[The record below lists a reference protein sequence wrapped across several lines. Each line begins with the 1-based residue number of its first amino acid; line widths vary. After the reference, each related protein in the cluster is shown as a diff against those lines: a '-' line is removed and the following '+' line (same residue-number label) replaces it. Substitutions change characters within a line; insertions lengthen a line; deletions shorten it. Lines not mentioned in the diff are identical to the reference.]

1 MEAKFGIKSMD
12 GLRVAK
18 NSLWEYGIDMS
29 ENLGR
34 DDAIK
39 KAEYNRLS
47 SVPAARHVS
56 IRRKETYLATRIE
69 KRRLYSQFMFFCNTF
84 FS

>member
-12 GLRVAK
+12 GLRDAK
-18 NSLWEYGIDMS
+18 NSHWEYVI
-29 ENLGR
+29 EQNLGR

-39 KAEYNRLS
+39 KAEYSRLS

-56 IRRKETYLATRIE
+56 FSRKETYLATRSK
-69 KRRLYSQFMFFCNTF
+69 KRRLYPQFMFFCNTF
-84 FS
+84 FP